1 MKNSYI
7 DSWQTWAHF
16 PKEVW
21 YDLGGAVT
29 HVADWLIEF
38 QAMGVP
44 VAPQSH
50 WQLGKAENAIRIVQ
64 EMSQQ
69 VIHKESAVGEDLVL
83 KIVSVAASTWCR
95 LHRKHGFSPAQWV
108 LGQDSKLPGS
118 LSEDL
123 GSLPVHSQAIVGSE
137 DFTRYL
143 RIREH
148 CSIAFHRITNDAVV
162 RNLLCQG
169 PRGPPIIKPR
179 SGDVVFFW
187 RGGEVDGKHLGIGRW
202 IGPAR
207 VLGQDKHGFWMI
219 YRATPVLANPDQV
232 RLPTEAEKHA
242 FDLLRRH
249 SHLRSDLGGPGQKG
263 FVDVRNN
270 KPPVRPP
277 SKPPQTEPEAPSK
290 PPPEPVQEVVV
301 HHEPVVEPGVS
312 SDMMPV
318 DSADSA
324 HPAIAPAAP
333 FADIPESAQVESQI
347 KALGD
352 VPDFLES
359 ASSDIVVDLHQ
370 GLLSKL
376 VVLNTNDVD

>member
-1 MKNSYI
+1 M
-7 DSWQTWAHF
+7 
-16 PKEVW
+16 
-21 YDLGGAVT
+21 
-29 HVADWLIEF
+29 
-38 QAMGVP
+38 
-44 VAPQSH
+44 APQSH
-50 WQLGKAENAIRIVQ
+50 WQLDKAENAIRIVR

-69 VIHKESAVGEDLVL
+69 VIHKESAVGEDLVF
-83 KIVSVAASTWCR
+83 KIVSVAASTWYR

-108 LGQDSKLPGS
+108 LGKDSKLPGS
-118 LSEDL
+118 LSKDL
-123 GSLPVHSQAIVGSE
+123 SSLPVHSQAIAGSE

-148 CSIAFHRITNDAVV
+148 GSIAFHRITNDAVV
-162 RNLLCQG
+162 RNLLRQG

-187 RGGEVDGKHLGIGRW
+187 RGDEVDGKHLGIGRW

-207 VLGQDKHGFWMI
+207 VLGQDKHGVWMM
-219 YRATPVLANPDQV
+219 YRATPVLFNPDQV

-242 FDLLRRH
+242 CDLLRRH

-290 PPPEPVQEVVV
+290 PPPEPGQEVVV

-352 VPDFLES
+352 VPD
-359 ASSDIVVDLHQ
+359 SSNPLPQI
-370 GLLSKL
+370 LL
-376 VVLNTNDVD
+376 